1 MTDSN
6 DDAKTGPRPYRVP
19 PAEFRFV
26 KGSSGNPKGRPGK
39 TRELTSTTIGGKLG
53 VGLEDPFMSLVL
65 KEAFRIIT
73 VREGSRVEKLPVAQ
87 ALLRKVFANAVN
99 GNTRSQRIYVELTR
113 QAAASRTTARTEV
126 LYAAVEY
133 KETWAVAFASY
144 DRAGVDRPE
153 PVPHPDDVNINY
165 ETGDVTITGPVMT
178 EQKVA
183 RERLLAARSELEQNL
198 TDCIKAMEADPD
210 DLSLRRVRKK
220 LTQIIAWLRRGAPFA
235 G

>member
-1 MTDSN
+1 
-6 DDAKTGPRPYRVP
+6 V
-19 PAEFRFV
+19 F
-26 KGSSGNPKGRPGK
+26 
-39 TRELTSTTIGGKLG
+39 
-53 VGLEDPFMSLVL
+53 GLEADDYHALH
-65 KEAFRIIT
+65 A
-73 VREGSRVEKLPVAQ
+73 LPSSDACPEHRDCPGR
-87 ALLRKVFANAVN
+87 AK
-99 GNTRSQRIYVELTR
+99 G
-113 QAAASRTTARTEV
+113 AAASRTTARTEV

-220 LTQIIAWLRRGAPFA
+220 LTQITDWLRRGAPFA
-235 G
+235 K

>member
-1 MTDSN
+1 MLN
-6 DDAKTGPRPYRVP
+6 
-19 PAEFRFV
+19 FH
-26 KGSSGNPKGRPGK
+26 
-39 TRELTSTTIGGKLG
+39 G
-53 VGLEDPFMSLVL
+53 VCCERS
-65 KEAFRIIT
+65 
-73 VREGSRVEKLPVAQ
+73 GSR
-87 ALLRKVFANAVN
+87 
-99 GNTRSQRIYVELTR
+99 S
-113 QAAASRTTARTEV
+113 
-126 LYAAVEY
+126 
-133 KETWAVAFASY
+133 
-144 DRAGVDRPE
+144 RPE

-220 LTQIIAWLRRGAPFA
+220 LTQIIDWLRRGAPFA

>member
-1 MTDSN
+1 MRSDFALN
-6 DDAKTGPRPYRVP
+6 HGCRERNFLMRRQGAKNRPKNVRTP
-19 PAEFRFV
+19 PET
-26 KGSSGNPKGRPGK
+26 KI
-39 TRELTSTTIGGKLG
+39 RELSGRKSPRKRPIWRRIG
-53 VGLEDPFMSLVL
+53 
-65 KEAFRIIT
+65 
-73 VREGSRVEKLPVAQ
+73 
-87 ALLRKVFANAVN
+87 N
-99 GNTRSQRIYVELTR
+99 GSQRIYVELTR

-198 TDCIKAMEADPD
+198 TS
-210 DLSLRRVRKK
+210 SLTRPVAC
-220 LTQIIAWLRRGAPFA
+220 LCDIIVDSPKHG
-235 G
+235 